1 MSVDD
6 GEHAGST
13 AAGSAPCPAGTE
25 LALSGDGETLV
36 AHVAADGRLDQAEAP
51 ALIAFLTAHR
61 RAKLAGAGVGTGVE
75 FDASAAA
82 DIVEKG
88 QRAAA
93 ENEAARAAGPLPP
106 PPYAPGGP
114 PPTRARAIIR
124 LDPSGRPHVY
134 GVPLDF
140 PPAALCGGTLGCPV
154 GQHCGDRGDG
164 VPLCFGPGAIHGF
177 CGGGTDCASGVCA
190 RRPDG
195 VGLCQ

>member
-1 MSVDD
+1 MTA
-6 GEHAGST
+6 HARV
-13 AAGSAPCPAGTE
+13 E
-25 LALSGDGETLV
+25 LAS
-36 AHVAADGRLDQAEAP
+36 AE
-51 ALIAFLTAHR
+51 L
-61 RAKLAGAGVGTGVE
+61 GTGVK

-82 DIVEKG
+82 DIVAKA
-88 QRAAA
+88 RRPAAD
-93 ENEAARAAGPLPP
+93 NEAARRARSQAAGAAAAV
-106 PPYAPGGP
+106 APAARRR
-114 PPTRARAIIR
+114 TRARAIIR

-140 PPAALCGGTLGCPV
+140 PQAALCGGTPGCPV